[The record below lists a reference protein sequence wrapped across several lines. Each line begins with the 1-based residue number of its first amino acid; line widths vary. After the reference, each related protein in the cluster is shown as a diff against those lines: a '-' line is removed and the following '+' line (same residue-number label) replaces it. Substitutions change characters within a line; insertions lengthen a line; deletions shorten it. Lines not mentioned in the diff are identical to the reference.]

1 MMQEVAFSNEL
12 LLHTYLHQP
21 FVSTILQIIN
31 FSVFALALQVMM
43 HHAITR
49 IPCSNYHN
57 GITTANLGE
66 PDYSLALSQHRRYVE
81 VLAQCGLTVTTL
93 DPDLLYP
100 DSCFVEDTAV
110 VIDEAAIITN
120 PGAAS
125 RREEVKSMQPVLQ
138 QFRKLEFIHAPGTLE
153 GGDVMQV
160 DRHFYIGLT
169 NRTNEAGALQLG
181 EILKKYGYTFTLVPM
196 TSALHLKTV
205 VNYIGNHH
213 LLASAEMARNPVFS
227 KFTILEVSEK
237 DLYAA
242 NCLSINDK
250 LIMPAGFD
258 RVKDTLQKSGYKPIE
273 LEVSEFEKMDGGL
286 TCLSLRFR

>member
-1 MMQEVAFSNEL
+1 
-12 LLHTYLHQP
+12 
-21 FVSTILQIIN
+21 
-31 FSVFALALQVMM
+31 MM

-49 IPCSNYHN
+49 IPCSNYRN

-66 PDYSLALSQHRRYVE
+66 PDYSLALTQHRRYVE
-81 VLAQCGLTVTTL
+81 ALEQCGLTVTTL

-110 VIDEAAIITN
+110 VIDEVAIITN

-138 QFRKLEFIHAPGTLE
+138 QFRKLEFITAPGTLE

-181 EILKKYGYTFTLVPM
+181 EILNKYGYTFTLVPM

-205 VNYIGNHH
+205 VNYIGNQH
-213 LLASAEMARNPVFS
+213 LLASMEMAKNPLFN
-227 KFTILEVSEK
+227 KFKILEVADE

-242 NCLSINDK
+242 NCLAINDQ

-258 RVKDTLQKSGYKPIE
+258 RVKSILQKTGYKPIE